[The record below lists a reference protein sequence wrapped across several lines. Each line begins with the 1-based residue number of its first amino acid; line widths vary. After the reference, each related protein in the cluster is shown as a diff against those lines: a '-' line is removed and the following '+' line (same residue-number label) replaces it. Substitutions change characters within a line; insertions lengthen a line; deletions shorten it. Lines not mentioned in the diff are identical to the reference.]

1 MVLVQLYSSL
11 FVSLYLAHNIGYF
24 LRCCRCCRCG
34 GGYLGM
40 VLSKVTSLWF
50 FTMTI
55 INLRTHLIILI
66 SCCRL
71 HNTISR
77 LARCSPLRLCTVIL
91 SMNSHEFIII
101 RVLPLFITIAKF
113 FVISSL
119 FLCLCVCSASMVPSS
134 AETVFAEW
142 KCFQCG
148 STGVS
153 VLRVKLYLD
162 IQISWYVTW
171 SFFSLK
177 R

>member
-101 RVLPLFITIAKF
+101 HVFFHYSSPLLNFLLYL
-113 FVISSL
+113 L
-119 FLCLCVCSASMVPSS
+119 FLCLCVCSASVVPSS

-153 VLRVKLYLD
+153 VLRVKIYLD

-171 SFFSLK
+171 SFFSLN